1 MDALSERIE
10 LAHRIRV
17 ESVVVGDCPLDAG
30 LQAVVD
36 ACGEALTN
44 AGKHS
49 GVASVSLY
57 IEVDTEA
64 VTAFVRDRGKGF
76 DPAAVPKDRRGIAD
90 SIRGRLQRH
99 GGTADVVSSPG
110 QGTEVRLR
118 LPRADA

>member
-1 MDALSERIE
+1 M
-10 LAHRIRV
+10 
-17 ESVVVGDCPLDAG
+17 VVGDCPLDAG

-57 IEVDTEA
+57 VEVDPEA

-76 DPAAVPKDRRGIAD
+76 DPATVPEDRRGIAD

-118 LPRADA
+118 LPRAET